1 MKSAES
7 ALAEIKALAAAGKIE
22 FGERILTTAYDT
34 EIQEIYRM
42 LILSFKKFA
51 PKRSLWVA
59 DGVHIGVALDWTTE
73 GYTQDSLLALSEVNR
88 VLGLELGA
96 HTLWEDAGAQL
107 RSKRAAVKE

>member
-51 PKRSLWVA
+51 PKRSL
-59 DGVHIGVALDWTTE
+59 
-73 GYTQDSLLALSEVNR
+73 
-88 VLGLELGA
+88 
-96 HTLWEDAGAQL
+96 
-107 RSKRAAVKE
+107 